1 MMERTLRGMRL
12 GSISLESE
20 ANVELAP
27 RMKVLYDC
35 PDGHVTAVP
44 MAVEAEIPTTWECR
58 CGVPALRRNHALPE
72 AVPGK
77 PARTHW
83 DMLRERRSI
92 AELEVLLTERLAQL
106 REIDA
111 ELDRQTA

>member
-27 RMKVLYDC
+27 RVKVLFDC
-35 PDGHVTAVP
+35 PDGHVSAVP
-44 MAVEAEIPTTWECR
+44 MAVDAEVPTIWECR
-58 CGVPALRRNHALPE
+58 CGAAALRRNHALPE
-72 AVPGK
+72 ASPGK

-92 AELEVLLTERLAQL
+92 AELEVLLTERLEQL
-106 REIDA
+106 REIDSG
-111 ELDRQTA
+111 LDRQTA